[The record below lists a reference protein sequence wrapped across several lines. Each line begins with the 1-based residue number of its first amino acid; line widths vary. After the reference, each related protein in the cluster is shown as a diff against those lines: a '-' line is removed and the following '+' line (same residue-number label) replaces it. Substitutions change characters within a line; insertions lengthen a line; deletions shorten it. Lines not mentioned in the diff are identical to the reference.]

1 MIVTFAVIGIMFST
15 LDILVR
21 PVSSRRI
28 QSKPKHFIQLFHSHN
43 GCFIYFT
50 LGSSFRRSKTA
61 AELGLCELFY
71 GLLCFLLNDTGVSCY
86 SVFIQ
91 SMCGCKERRM
101 KLLVINSD
109 NCRPEWAKHFDGW
122 KYALWLLY
130 TLVSGILWAL
140 ASNLDRPDEVTLNYM
155 RSEVLQ
161 NYGVEIRNVPHFA
174 VLAYVISSHSVS
186 SFLKIIFQDGEGD
199 TKTIRWNSVECIG
212 TVSILM
218 GIQYSIMMISG
229 LIMYRRTQGKLPS
242 TCSQQEKMQKQ
253 FFVALIYQVAA
264 PTLFFQ
270 LPGFVILIFPFFDF
284 KISFHSG
291 VVIYGFS
298 AYPLVDTLI
307 VFKVITEYKI
317 AYKRFVNSFAKD
329 CIEMLG
335 GDSPRNP
342 PPSYTRT
349 MAYAS

>member
-1 MIVTFAVIGIMFST
+1 MIVTFAVIGILFST

-21 PVSSRRI
+21 P
-28 QSKPKHFIQLFHSHN
+28 LFHSHN
-43 GCFIYFT
+43 ICFIYFT

-61 AELGLCELFY
+61 AELGLLVYCAFY
-71 GLLCFLLNDTGVSCY
+71 
-86 SVFIQ
+86 
-91 SMCGCKERRM
+91 SMILAPG
-101 KLLVINSD
+101 
-109 NCRPEWAKHFDGW
+109 WAKHFDGW

-161 NYGVEIRNVPHFA
+161 NYGVEIRSVPHFA
-174 VLAYVISSHSVS
+174 VLAYVLSSHS
-186 SFLKIIFQDGEGD
+186 
-199 TKTIRWNSVECIG
+199 
-212 TVSILM
+212 
-218 GIQYSIMMISG
+218 
-229 LIMYRRTQGKLPS
+229 
-242 TCSQQEKMQKQ
+242 
-253 FFVALIYQVAA
+253 VAA

-317 AYKRFVNSFAKD
+317 AYKRFVSSFAKD

-342 PPSYTRT
+342 PPSYTRK

>member
-1 MIVTFAVIGIMFST
+1 MIVTFAVIGILFST

-21 PVSSRRI
+21 P
-28 QSKPKHFIQLFHSHN
+28 LFHSYN

-50 LGSSFRRSKTA
+50 LGSSFQRSKTA
-61 AELGLCELFY
+61 AELGLLVYCAFY
-71 GLLCFLLNDTGVSCY
+71 SMILAFLA
-86 SVFIQ
+86 IQ
-91 SMCGCKERRM
+91 PG
-101 KLLVINSD
+101 
-109 NCRPEWAKHFDGW
+109 WAKHFDGW

-161 NYGVEIRNVPHFA
+161 NYGVEIRSVPHFA
-174 VLAYVISSHSVS
+174 VLAY
-186 SFLKIIFQDGEGD
+186 DGEGE
-199 TKTIRWNSVECIG
+199 TKSIRWNSVECIG

-218 GIQYSIMMISG
+218 GIQYSIMLISG

-242 TCSQQEKMQKQ
+242 TCSQQERMQKQ
-253 FFVALIYQVAA
+253 CFVALIYQVAA

-317 AYKRFVNSFAKD
+317 AYKRFVSSFAKE

-349 MAYAS
+349 MAFAS